1 LIPNRG
7 GDNLASRRPR
17 QVTNAI
23 AGDLRLSAEEHR
35 RLSRRY
41 RWRRHKIGY
50 AFIAPSYFFIILVLV
65 VPAIWVVYLS
75 FHQGGVLDKPKFIGL
90 ANWTQILS
98 DSIAWQ
104 AARNTLVYL
113 FVATPLSFAAAL
125 GLAMALRRV
134 AAGHNTLRAII
145 YFPTLTPYVMSAL
158 IWTFVVHPKFGI
170 LNVLLGLVGVAPVNW
185 LGPGTSLLSVI
196 MLEFWHGLGYW
207 TIIFLAA
214 LVSMPEELFQAAEVD
229 GARGVRQFWHITL
242 PLLRPTLLF
251 AVVMATIWNIQVFDP
266 VLVLTDGGPAHTSET
281 IVVYLY
287 KQTFQ
292 FFNPGKGAATS
303 VLLLGIILLLTV
315 VQLRLL
321 RRRY

>member
-1 LIPNRG
+1 
-7 GDNLASRRPR
+7 
-17 QVTNAI
+17 VTNAI
-23 AGDLRLSAEEHR
+23 AGDLRLTAAEHG
-35 RLSRRY
+35 RLSRHY
-41 RWRRHKIGY
+41 RWRRYKIGY
-50 AFIAPSYFFIILVLV
+50 AFIAPAYFFIMLVLV
-65 VPAIWVVYLS
+65 VPAIWVAYLS
-75 FHQGGVLDKPKFIGL
+75 FHQGGILDEPEFVGL
-90 ANWTQILS
+90 ANWSEIFR

-104 AARNTLVYL
+104 AAWNTLVYL

-125 GLAMALRRV
+125 GLAMALRRL
-134 AAGHNTLRAII
+134 AAGHNALRAII
-145 YFPTLTPYVMSAL
+145 YFPTLTPYVMAAL

-196 MLEFWHGLGYW
+196 LLEFWHGLGYW

-214 LVSMPEELFQAAEVD
+214 LVSMPEELFQAAEID
-229 GARGVRQFWHITL
+229 GARGVRQFWHVTL

-251 AVVMATIWNIQVFDP
+251 AMVMGTIWNIQVFDP

-292 FFNPGKGAATS
+292 FLNPGKGAAMS
-303 VLLLGIILLLTV
+303 VLLLVTILSLTV

-321 RRRY
+321 RHRD